1 MGCDI
6 HCYAERKN
14 KDGKWEIVG
23 NKEKEEEDG
32 CINIDY
38 KPYVN
43 RNYNL
48 FAILAN
54 VRNGTAFAG
63 YKTGE
68 GFNPISNPK
77 GVPSDAS
84 EDYASITEQW
94 VGDGHSHSYFTLRE
108 LLDYD
113 WTQTTQLQGWVN
125 MVGWEKFNLYG
136 KKDSPQNYCGMI
148 SSNSIKHISEEE
160 ADKLFE
166 GLSRKERIEVA
177 KLHSNKYA
185 LAKWTMKYSQCAD
198 DFLSNTIFE
207 LLKLAGGTKGI
218 DNIRIVFFFDN

>member
-6 HCYAERKN
+6 HCYAEKRN
-14 KDGKWEIVG
+14 KYGKWEIVG
-23 NKEKEEEDG
+23 DN
-32 CINIDY
+32 Y
-38 KPYVN
+38 QPYNN

-48 FAILAN
+48 FSILAN
-54 VRNGTAFAG
+54 VRNGTAFSG
-63 YKTGE
+63 CKTGE
-68 GFNPISNPK
+68 GFIPISNPK

-84 EDYASITEQW
+84 EDYVSIVEQW
-94 VGDGHSHSYFTLRE
+94 DSNGHSHSYFTLRE

-113 WTQTTQLQGWVN
+113 WTQITQLQGWVN
-125 MVGWEKFNLYG
+125 MVDWEKFSLYG
-136 KKDSPQNYCGMI
+136 KKHSPQNYCGMVYG
-148 SSNSIKHISEEE
+148 NSIEHISEEE

-177 KLHSNKYA
+177 KLHTNKYA

-198 DFLSNTIFE
+198 DFLSYTITE

-218 DNIRIVFFFDN
+218 DDIRIVFFFDN

>member
-23 NKEKEEEDG
+23 NKEKGEDG
-32 CINIDY
+32 WVNIDY
-38 KPYVN
+38 EPYVN

-63 YKTGE
+63 CKTGE

-84 EDYASITEQW
+84 EEYASLSEQW
-94 VGDGHSHSYFTLRE
+94 DSNGHSHSYFTLRE

-125 MVGWEKFNLYG
+125 MIAWEKFSLYD
-136 KKDSPQNYCGMI
+136 KKDFPQNYCGMI
-148 SSNSIKHISEEE
+148 SGNSIEYISEEE

-177 KLHSNKYA
+177 KLHTNKYA
-185 LAKWTMKYSQCAD
+185 LAKWTVKYSQCVD
-198 DFLSNTIFE
+198 SFLSDTITE

>member
-23 NKEKEEEDG
+23 NVKKEEDG
-32 CINIDY
+32 WISIDY
-38 KPYVN
+38 EPYHD

-48 FAILAN
+48 FDILAN
-54 VRNGTAFAG
+54 VSNETEFAG
-63 YKTGE
+63 YETGE

-84 EDYASITEQW
+84 EEYASLYEQW
-94 VGDGHSHSYFTLRE
+94 DSDGHSHSYLTLRE

-113 WTQTTQLQGWVN
+113 WTQTTQIQGLV
-125 MVGWEKFNLYG
+125 
-136 KKDSPQNYCGMI
+136 DI
-148 SSNSIKHISEEE
+148 
-160 ADKLFE
+160 
-166 GLSRKERIEVA
+166 
-177 KLHSNKYA
+177 
-185 LAKWTMKYSQCAD
+185 KYSQCVD
-198 DFLSNTIFE
+198 SFLSDTIFE

>member
-14 KDGKWEIVG
+14 KDGKWEIVV
-23 NKEKEEEDG
+23 NKEKNEDEWVSV
-32 CINIDY
+32 NY
-38 KPYVN
+38 HPYDG

-54 VRNGTAFAG
+54 VRNGIAFAG
-63 YKTGE
+63 CKTGE

-77 GVPSDAS
+77 GVPYDAS
-84 EDYASITEQW
+84 KEYISIVEQW
-94 VGDGHSHSYFTLRE
+94 DVDGHSRSYFTLRE

-125 MVGWEKFNLYG
+125 MIDWEKFNLYG
-136 KKDSPQNYCGMI
+136 KQYSPKNYCGMI
-148 SSNSIKHISEEE
+148 YGKSVELISEEE

-177 KLHSNKYA
+177 KLHTNKYA
-185 LAKWTMKYSQCAD
+185 LAKWTIKYSQCVD
-198 DFLSNTIFE
+198 SFLSETITK

>member
-23 NKEKEEEDG
+23 NVKKEEDG
-32 CINIDY
+32 WVSIDY
-38 KPYVN
+38 EPYHD

-63 YKTGE
+63 CKTGE

-84 EDYASITEQW
+84 EEYASIVEQW
-94 VGDGHSHSYFTLRE
+94 DGDGHSHSYFTLRE

-113 WTQTTQLQGWVN
+113 WTQTTQLQGLVN
-125 MVGWEKFNLYG
+125 MIDWEKFSLYG
-136 KKDSPQNYCGMI
+136 KKYFPKNYCGMI
-148 SSNSIKHISEEE
+148 YGNSIEHISEEE

-166 GLSRKERIEVA
+166 GLSRKERTEVA
-177 KLHSNKYA
+177 KLNTNKYA

-198 DFLSNTIFE
+198 DFLSNTITE

>member
-6 HCYAERKN
+6 HCYAERKS

-23 NKEKEEEDG
+23 NVKKEEDG
-32 CINIDY
+32 WVSIDY
-38 KPYVN
+38 EPYHD

-63 YKTGE
+63 CKTGE
-68 GFNPISNPK
+68 GFNSISNPK

-84 EDYASITEQW
+84 EEYASLSEQYDS
-94 VGDGHSHSYFTLRE
+94 DGHSHSYFTLRE

-113 WTQTTQLQGWVN
+113 WTQTTQLQGWVD
-125 MVGWEKFNLYG
+125 MVTWEKFSLYG
-136 KKDSPQNYCGMI
+136 KKDFPQNYCGMI
-148 SSNSIKHISEEE
+148 SGNSIEHISEEE

-177 KLHSNKYA
+177 KLHTNKYA
-185 LAKWTMKYSQCAD
+185 LAKWTIKYSQCVD
-198 DFLSNTIFE
+198 SFLSDTITE

-218 DNIRIVFFFDN
+218 DDIRIVFFFDN

>member
-23 NKEKEEEDG
+23 NKEKEEDG
-32 CINIDY
+32 WINIDY
-38 KPYVN
+38 EPYVN
-43 RNYNL
+43 RNYHL
-48 FAILAN
+48 FSILAN
-54 VRNGTAFAG
+54 VRNGIGFAG
-63 YKTGE
+63 CKTGE
-68 GFNPISNPK
+68 GFNTISNPK

-84 EDYASITEQW
+84 EEYSSIAEQW
-94 VGDGHSHSYFTLRE
+94 DSNGHSHSYFTLRE

-113 WTQTTQLQGWVN
+113 WTQTTQLQGCVD
-125 MVGWEKFNLYG
+125 MVTWEKFSLYG
-136 KKDSPQNYCGMI
+136 KKDFPQNYCGMI
-148 SSNSIKHISEEE
+148 SGNSIEHISEEE

-177 KLHSNKYA
+177 KLHTNKYA
-185 LAKWTMKYSQCAD
+185 LAKWTIKYSQCVD
-198 DFLSNTIFE
+198 SFLSDTITE

-218 DNIRIVFFFDN
+218 DDIRIVFFFDN

>member
-14 KDGKWEIVG
+14 KDGKWKIIG
-23 NKEKEEEDG
+23 NVEKEEDG
-32 CINIDY
+32 WISIDY
-38 KPYVN
+38 EPYHD

-54 VRNGTAFAG
+54 VRNETAFAG
-63 YKTGE
+63 CKTGE

-84 EDYASITEQW
+84 EEYASLIKQW
-94 VGDGHSHSYFTLRE
+94 DSDGHSHSYLTLRE

-113 WTQTTQLQGWVN
+113 WTQTTQLQGSD
-125 MVGWEKFNLYG
+125 Y
-136 KKDSPQNYCGMI
+136 
-148 SSNSIKHISEEE
+148 
-160 ADKLFE
+160 
-166 GLSRKERIEVA
+166 
-177 KLHSNKYA
+177 
-185 LAKWTMKYSQCAD
+185 
-198 DFLSNTIFE
+198 FLSDTITE

-218 DNIRIVFFFDN
+218 DDIRIVFFFDN

>member
-23 NKEKEEEDG
+23 NVKKEEDG
-32 CINIDY
+32 WVSIDY
-38 KPYVN
+38 EPYHD

-63 YKTGE
+63 CETGE

-84 EDYASITEQW
+84 EDYEW

-125 MVGWEKFNLYG
+125 MVDWENFNLYG
-136 KKDSPQNYCGMI
+136 KKDSPKNYCGMI
-148 SSNSIKHISEEE
+148 SGKSVECISEEE

-198 DFLSNTIFE
+198 NFLSNTITE

-218 DNIRIVFFFDN
+218 DDIRIVFFFDN

>member
-6 HCYAERKN
+6 HCYAEKRN

-23 NKEKEEEDG
+23 DN
-32 CINIDY
+32 Y
-38 KPYVN
+38 QPYGN

-63 YKTGE
+63 CKTGE

-84 EDYASITEQW
+84 EEYASLSEQW
-94 VGDGHSHSYFTLRE
+94 DSDGHSHSYFTLRE

-125 MVGWEKFNLYG
+125 MVDWEKFNLYG
-136 KKDSPQNYCGMI
+136 KKYPPQNYCGRI
-148 SSNSIKHISEEE
+148 YGNNVEHISEEE

-177 KLHSNKYA
+177 KLNTNKYA

-198 DFLSNTIFE
+198 DFLSNTITE

-218 DNIRIVFFFDN
+218 DDIRIVFFFDN

>member
-23 NKEKEEEDG
+23 NKEKEEDG
-32 CINIDY
+32 LINIDY
-38 KPYVN
+38 EPYVN

-54 VRNGTAFAG
+54 VRNGAAFAG
-63 YKTGE
+63 CRTGE

-77 GVPSDAS
+77 GIPSDAS
-84 EDYASITEQW
+84 EDYASITKQW
-94 VGDGHSHSYFTLRE
+94 DGHYHSYFTLRE

-125 MVGWEKFNLYG
+125 MVDWEKFNLYG

-148 SSNSIKHISEEE
+148 YGNSIKHISEEE

-166 GLSRKERIEVA
+166 GLSREERIEVA
-177 KLHSNKYA
+177 KLNTNKYA
-185 LAKWTMKYSQCAD
+185 LAKWTMKYSQCVD
-198 DFLSNTIFE
+198 YFLSDTITE

-218 DNIRIVFFFDN
+218 DDIRIVFFFDN